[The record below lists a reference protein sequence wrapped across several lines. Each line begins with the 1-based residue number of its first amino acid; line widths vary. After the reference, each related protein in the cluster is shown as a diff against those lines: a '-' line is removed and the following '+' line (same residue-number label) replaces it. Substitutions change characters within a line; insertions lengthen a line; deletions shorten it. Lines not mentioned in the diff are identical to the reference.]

1 MSLRDELI
9 GAPRTL
15 PPYQIVLPSGWRE
28 YSADDTTEQAL
39 LEQAKARLRSQHR
52 PDLAAQLTQASR
64 DAFARMRQS
73 NTIAFYL
80 QADAPD
86 EQIMPISITA
96 SRLVAPDGGTL
107 DAQVSDLVRNRGAEA
122 FNDDMVLVR
131 WQVSSTRQ
139 LGAERVGTLSI
150 SYLAPIPGTMRREG
164 LQFVA
169 VILHPVGLE
178 ADDPGLARLT
188 FVCDAIMSTFAW
200 MPA

>member
-15 PPYQIVLPSGWRE
+15 PPFQLVLPSGWRE
-28 YSADDTTEQAL
+28 YPADDPSEHAL
-39 LEQAKARLRSQHR
+39 LEQASARLRSQHR
-52 PDLAAQLTQASR
+52 PDLNAQLIRASR

-80 QADAPD
+80 QTEAPD
-86 EQIMPISITA
+86 DQVLPISITA

-107 DAQVSDLVRNRGAEA
+107 DAQVSDLIRNHGAQPL
-122 FNDDMVLVR
+122 NDDLVLIR

-139 LGAERVGTLSI
+139 LSDERVGSLAI

-169 VILHPVGLE
+169 VILHPVGLD
-178 ADDPGLARLT
+178 ADDPGVARLA

>member
-1 MSLRDELI
+1 MSLKDELL

-15 PPYQIVLPSGWRE
+15 PPYQLVLPAGWRE
-28 YSADDTTEQAL
+28 YAAHDDSEQAL
-39 LEQAKARLRSQHR
+39 LEQASARLRSQHR
-52 PDLAAQLTQASR
+52 PDLNAQLLHASR

-73 NTIAFYL
+73 NTVAFYL
-80 QADAPD
+80 QTDAPED
-86 EQIMPISITA
+86 QVMPISLTA
-96 SRLVAPDGGTL
+96 SRLVAPDGASL
-107 DAQVSDLVRNRGAEA
+107 DGQVSELIRNRGAEP

-139 LGAERVGTLSI
+139 LGEERVGSLAI

-169 VILHPVGLE
+169 VILHPVGLP
-178 ADDPGLARLT
+178 ADDPGVAKLAFLSDT
-188 FVCDAIMSTFAW
+188 IMSTFAW